1 MAGLQPAHINSAPHA
16 TVGRMLKRQYHFRTQ
31 FILDSKRVRGCEAGL
46 QKHTQVTSNE
56 WSSFSSPSFRRQ
68 PAIKGRS
75 KDSGASSFSEFM
87 SIDACV
93 SLPSR
98 RCHQRRE
105 EAPRLCCTPRWH
117 PRPTSRPLGP
127 VLLLLRP
134 AHYGP
139 HREDS
144 NHQGRSPHFHT
155 FTPPLD
161 PK

>member
-93 SLPSR
+93 SLPPTTR
-98 RCHQRRE
+98 RS
-105 EAPRLCCTPRWH
+105 APSVLHPSLAPSAYITPPGSCLAAAPACSLRPPPGRQQS
-117 PRPTSRPLGP
+117 PRPLPSLSHLHP
-127 VLLLLRP
+127 
-134 AHYGP
+134 
-139 HREDS
+139 
-144 NHQGRSPHFHT
+144 SP
-155 FTPPLD
+155 
-161 PK
+161 